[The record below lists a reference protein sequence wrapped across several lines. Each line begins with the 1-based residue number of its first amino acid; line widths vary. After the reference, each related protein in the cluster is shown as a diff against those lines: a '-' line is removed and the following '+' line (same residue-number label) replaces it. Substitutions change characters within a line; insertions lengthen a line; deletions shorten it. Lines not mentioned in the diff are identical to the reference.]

1 MQADKKT
8 WVVALIGVIVAL
20 IYMADAMLE
29 LKSFIFVVFP
39 LLVGLLFALSYDGKN
54 NLQLL
59 GSSIFVALVLSVPFR
74 VNGNATR
81 QMNPGIF
88 YSILV
93 YMVHCFHYAYHH
105 NGSKWNFKYSLLFEA
120 AWNTFLVLII
130 AALFMVV
137 SFQFVYYIA
146 LLLNSIENPFLFIIL
161 DQSRVIA
168 AFFMFILFFIGV
180 AIAQSA
186 IDELKGFRTVLLK
199 SMNYC
204 LPFLVLSVIVYFI
217 FFWFSNNQSANVIVT
232 ALLTLIVISFLFLN
246 LYYQDGKEEGQRMDW
261 LTVVLHAYKVLLL
274 IMILIACYYAFGNLS
289 LAFHQIIYL
298 TIALFFGW
306 VYAYSAFFSDE
317 KAQQIIEDGN
327 KGLAIVFMIAIY
339 IALLPYSPV
348 NFTVNKGKPPLSLWD
363 GAEFILKFRL
373 PPIEPPVNKAFGEK
387 AVSNQSASLSAN

>member
-20 IYMADAMLE
+20 IYVADAMLE
-29 LKSFIFVVFP
+29 LESFIFVVFP
-39 LLVGLLFALSYDGKN
+39 VLVGLLFALSYDGKN

-59 GSSIFVALVLSVPFR
+59 ASSIFVALVLSVPFR
-74 VNGNATR
+74 VDGNATR
-81 QMNPGIF
+81 QINPGIF

-105 NGSKWNFKYSLLFEA
+105 NGSQWSFKYSLLFEA
-120 AWNTFLVLII
+120 AWNTFFVLII
-130 AALFMVV
+130 ATLFMLA
-137 SFQFVYYIA
+137 SFQFVYYIS
-146 LLLNSIENPFLFIIL
+146 LLLNSIENPLLFMIL

-168 AFFMFILFFIGV
+168 TLFMIILFFIGV

-204 LPFLVLSVIVYFI
+204 LPFLVFSVIVYFI

-232 ALLTLIVISFLFLN
+232 AFLILIAISFLFLN
-246 LYYQDGKEEGQRMDW
+246 LYYQDGKEEYRGMDW
-261 LTVVLHAYKVLLL
+261 LTVILQAYKVLLL
-274 IMILIACYYAFGNLS
+274 VMILIACYYAFGNLS

-298 TIALFFGW
+298 TIALFLGW
-306 VYAYSAFFSDE
+306 VYAYSSFFSDE

-327 KGLAIVFMIAIY
+327 KGLAIVFIVAIY

-348 NFTVNKGKPPLSLWD
+348 NFTVNKGKTPLSLWD

-373 PPIEPPVNKAFGEK
+373 PPIEKPVDNAFGEN
-387 AVSNQSASLSAN
+387 AVSNQNASLSAN